1 MPNESTE
8 REPIM
13 KLPSP
18 SSSTSEFIVPDAGVY
33 KMEFTDYGE
42 PVLGTFKKANGEDAY
57 RIKLVF
63 TIRDEE
69 SEFDGADIYA
79 WYGWSMHPKAK
90 LYPIV
95 KALVGGEIADD
106 DEPDLDELI
115 GKFIMGTL
123 DVVTK
128 DSETG
133 KRTYANLIAASPVR
147 KKKIVK
153 PAPPPVVVLEGDE
166 DDDDDPFA
174 DEFDAA

>member
-1 MPNESTE
+1 
-8 REPIM
+8 M
-13 KLPSP
+13 KLPKP
-18 SSSTSEFIVPDAGVY
+18 SDSSADFIVPDAGVY
-33 KMEFTDYGE
+33 KMEFTDYDE
-42 PVLGTFKKANGEDAY
+42 PTLSKYKNERTGEDQY

-63 TIRDEE
+63 TIRDED
-69 SEFDGADIYA
+69 SDFDGVDIYA

-123 DVVTK
+123 DTVTK
-128 DSETG
+128 DSDTG
-133 KRTYANLIAASPVR
+133 KRTYANLVAASPVR
-147 KKKIVK
+147 KKKVVK